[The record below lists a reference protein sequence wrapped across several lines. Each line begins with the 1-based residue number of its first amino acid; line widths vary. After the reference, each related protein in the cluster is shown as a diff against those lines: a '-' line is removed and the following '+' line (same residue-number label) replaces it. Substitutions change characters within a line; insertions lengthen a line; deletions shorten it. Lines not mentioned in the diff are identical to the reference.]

1 MKVIE
6 LRRHATR
13 AKDADA
19 LSPEG
24 LDLARRVA
32 PSLRGGYTT
41 FVSSGAERAT
51 QTLLELWPPASG
63 AIDVESGLQSPV
75 EDRWRAAGKAAGSS
89 HLERI
94 RAQDPELV
102 ERESQR
108 LAGVV
113 RAMAASAAD
122 GIRVLAVGHT
132 PLIEAAILGLTGST
146 LEPLGE
152 CEGAALTFEGDRV
165 TTVEELRL

>member
-1 MKVIE
+1 MRVVE

-24 LDLARRVA
+24 LELVRRVA
-32 PSLRGGYTT
+32 SSLPGGYTA

-51 QTLLELWPPASG
+51 QTLLELWPSASG
-63 AIDVESGLQSPV
+63 RFQVESGLQSPV

-89 HLERI
+89 HLDRI
-94 RAQDPELV
+94 RAQDDDLV
-102 ERESQR
+102 ERESKR

-113 RAMAASAAD
+113 RAIAASAPEEAK
-122 GIRVLAVGHT
+122 VLAVGHT
-132 PLIEAAILGLTGST
+132 PLIEAAILGLTGKT
-146 LEPLGE
+146 IEPLGE
-152 CEGAALTFEGDRV
+152 CEGAALTYEGDRV
-165 TTVEELRL
+165 TNVEELRL